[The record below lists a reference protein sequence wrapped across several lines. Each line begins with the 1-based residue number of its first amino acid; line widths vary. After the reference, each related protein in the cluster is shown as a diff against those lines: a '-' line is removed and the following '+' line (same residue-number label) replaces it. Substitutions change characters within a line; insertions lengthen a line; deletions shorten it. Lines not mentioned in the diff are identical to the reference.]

1 MHEVTRK
8 ERFAQYCEALHE
20 QGTLMFAGKL
30 LQRAA
35 RLFPHDVALI
45 CKDVSI
51 TFSQLYHHSLRVT
64 LQLLEQGIKPKD
76 RVCLLFENSLEYYIA
91 YYGIWQTGAVVAPLN
106 TFITEKELAHIINDS
121 QPAALVVS
129 EEFSHKLTDLKNSG
143 LILPKVFIEP
153 TLQSVESPQEYKSY
167 EYTIPSRNPDDMAA
181 LLYTSGT
188 TGLPKGVML
197 SSRNILTN
205 VAQITAIIDI
215 DHRDRLF
222 GILPLF
228 HSFAQN
234 SCVWSSFFLGTS
246 VIVIPKIERKWILE
260 GFKHRPTVMLGVPTL
275 YGLLCMMKHLDFSS
289 VRFVICGGD
298 ALPDKIRAGFELV
311 YRRKLCNGYGLTETS
326 PFIAGDLDDITRA
339 TNTIGKPGFGISI
352 SLRDE
357 TTGAEVPYGNIG
369 ILWVKG
375 DNVMLGYYNAP
386 EMTKEMIVDG
396 WLNTGDFAYCDP
408 EGNLVISGR
417 FKDLIIHKGF
427 NIYPPEIENVL
438 MSHPAVFKAGVI
450 GKEDELTGEIPVAFV
465 AVRQKSPNC
474 EKELKELCRNNL
486 AAYKIPRHI
495 VCMSDL
501 PMTALGKVDKKKLK
515 KDYEALLK
523 EHGS

>member
-1 MHEVTRK
+1 MKVNVA
-8 ERFAQYCEALHE
+8 ERFATSYQALHE
-20 QGTLMFAGKL
+20 KGKLMFAGTL

-35 RLFPHDVALI
+35 RLFPHEIALI

-51 TFSQLYHHSLRVT
+51 TFLQLYHHSLRVT
-64 LQLLEQGIKPKD
+64 RLLLENGIKPKD
-76 RVCLLFENSLEYYIA
+76 RVCLLFENSLEYYVA

-129 EEFSHKLTDLKNSG
+129 EEFSRILDALKNNG
-143 LILPKVFIEP
+143 LVIPKVFIEP
-153 TLQSVESPQEYKSY
+153 PLQSVASPQEFVSY
-167 EYTIPSRNPDDMAA
+167 EYTVPSRDPDEMAA

-205 VAQITAIIDI
+205 VAQITAVIDI
-215 DHRDRLF
+215 NHRDRLF
-222 GILPLF
+222 GVLPLF

-234 SCVWSSFFLGTS
+234 SCVWSSFFIGTS
-246 VIVIPKIERKWILE
+246 VIVVPKIERKWILD
-260 GFKHRPTVMLGVPTL
+260 GFKHSPTVMLGVPTL
-275 YGLLCMMKHLDFSS
+275 YGLLCMMKHLDFTD
-289 VRFVICGGD
+289 VRYIICGGD
-298 ALPDKIRAGFELV
+298 ALPNKIRAGFELV

-326 PFIAGDLDDITRA
+326 PFIAGDIDDVTHA
-339 TNTIGKPGFGISI
+339 TNTIGKPGMGISI

-357 TTGAEVPYGNIG
+357 TTGAEVPAGSVG

-386 EMTKEMIVDG
+386 EMTNEVMVDG
-396 WLNTGDFAYCDP
+396 WLNTGDFAYCDDD
-408 EGNLVISGR
+408 GNLVIAGR

-438 MSHPAVFKAGVI
+438 MSHPGVFKAAVI
-450 GKEDELTGEIPVAFV
+450 GREDELTGEIPIAFV
-465 AVRQKSPNC
+465 AVRENFPHC
-474 EKELKELCRNNL
+474 EKELKELCKANL

-495 VCMSDL
+495 ICLPDL
-501 PMTALGKVDKKKLK
+501 PMTALGKVDKKKIK
-515 KDYEALLK
+515 KEYEVVPK
-523 EHGS
+523 HSS